1 MFFCRCKLKNVVGV
15 VLSKEVHVKAGKE
28 QQWLSI
34 KELSINF
41 PFSVI
46 NQKYSVQV
54 HDEYVISG
62 NTAVLKCQ
70 VPSFVS
76 DHVTVTAWIQNNG
89 LHLYPNTDVGGKYNV
104 LSNGDLCITNAG
116 GILSINYE

>member
-1 MFFCRCKLKNVVGV
+1 MKAIKKAEKKFF
-15 VLSKEVHVKAGKE
+15 
-28 QQWLSI
+28 
-34 KELSINF
+34 INF

-54 HDEYVISG
+54 HDEYVICG

-104 LSNGDLCITNAG
+104 LSNGDLVISNAG
-116 GILSINYE
+116 VEDGHTTYHCRTQVSLIPNPMI